1 MMKKNKFVS
10 LVLAVIGALLVI
22 GGLYFLASY
31 LSYFGQGLIDFVSV
45 NNVETIS
52 RCGIVVPDMFLQLR
66 DQFATVIVPLLY
78 LGIPVAV
85 ILISVIWFL
94 SGYYFGKSRIQEDL
108 DYESRRKKE
117 IEEEVQKRV
126 GGKKSKP
133 VEEEYEEVEEEEPEE
148 EYEEEETQRRTKKKG
163 R

>member
-108 DYESRRKKE
+108 DFESRRKQE
-117 IEEEVQKRV
+117 IEKEVQKRV
-126 GGKKSKP
+126 GGSKSKA

-148 EYEEEETQRRTKKKG
+148 EYEEEETPRRAKKKG

>member
-1 MMKKNKFVS
+1 MKKNKFIS
-10 LVLAVIGALLVI
+10 LVLAIIGSVLVI
-22 GGLYFLASY
+22 GGLYLLVSY

-66 DQFATVIVPLLY
+66 DQFATTIIPLLY

-85 ILISVIWFL
+85 ILFSVIWFL

-108 DYESRRKKE
+108 DYESRRKQE

-126 GGKKSKP
+126 VGTRSRSRKEP
-133 VEEEYEEVEEEEPEE
+133 EEEEETEEEEEEPEE
-148 EYEEEETQRRTKKKG
+148 EEEKPARKSRR